1 MSNSD
6 SVIKYR
12 QRVKQRCVESF
23 GGKCGIC
30 GYSKC
35 ISALEFHHLDPTVK
49 ESQISLSN
57 TRKWDRVVSELK
69 KCVMVCSNC
78 HREIHAGLVKV
89 SKEIP
94 RFNED
99 FSEWDSFRKKPQN
112 KACKICGNSYTGS
125 NRYYCSKE
133 CKKKEMTKRYPSAKT
148 VLEEVKLNGY
158 SKTAKKY
165 GVSDN
170 AIRKFLNNNLPYN
183 YETSNT

>member
-35 ISALEFHHLDPTVK
+35 ISALEFHHTDPTIK

-57 TRKWDRVVSELK
+57 TRKWERVVSELK

-78 HREIHAGLVKV
+78 HREIHSGLTELPKN
-89 SKEIP
+89 IP
-94 RFNED
+94 QFNED
-99 FSEWDSFRKKPQN
+99 FSEWNSFRKKPSI
-112 KACKICGNSYTGS
+112 KCCKICRKKYTGT
-125 NRYYCSKE
+125 NKYYCSKE
-133 CKKKEMTKRYPSAKT
+133 CKKKEMTKRYSCPRK
-148 VLEEVKLNGY
+148 VLEEVKKEGY
-158 SKTAKKY
+158 SNTAKKY
-165 GVSDN
+165 GVSGN
-170 AIRKFLNNNLPYN
+170 AVKKYLKNNPV
-183 YETSNT
+183 

>member
-1 MSNSD
+1 MSNLN

-35 ISALEFHHLDPTVK
+35 ISALEFHHTDPSVK

-57 TRKWDRVVSELK
+57 TRKWEKVVCELK

-78 HREIHAGLVKV
+78 HREIHSGITK
-89 SKEIP
+89 IP
-94 RFNED
+94 KDIPKFND
-99 FSEWDSFRKKPQN
+99 DYLEWDTFRKKPN
-112 KACKICGNSYTGS
+112 KKACKICGNEYIGS
-125 NRYYCSKE
+125 NKYYCSKE
-133 CKKKEMTKRYPSAKT
+133 CKKKEMTRRYPSYKT
-148 VLEEVKLNGY
+148 VLQEVAKEGY
-158 SKTAKKY
+158 TKTARKY

-170 AIRKFLNNNLPYN
+170 AVRKFLKNNQKL
-183 YETSNT
+183 